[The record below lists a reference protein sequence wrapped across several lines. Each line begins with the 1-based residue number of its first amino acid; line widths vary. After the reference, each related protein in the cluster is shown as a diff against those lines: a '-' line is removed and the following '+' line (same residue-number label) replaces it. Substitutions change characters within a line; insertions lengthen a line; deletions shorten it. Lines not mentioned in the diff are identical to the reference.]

1 MMFKIVSLLQENDLG
16 CAYVQ
21 GEPRSD
27 LKDQDQRQA
36 VAELDLALL
45 VAEDDHS
52 GDAADRAA
60 QNRNNKEHGLR
71 NAESALHC
79 TYFIDDHH
87 GKADQIHD
95 DKIEYEHRSCVHGRL
110 LSKIPV
116 LYFISFDAH
125 MQEQNKNSS
134 VLEGKRFPTSICR
147 KNQSK
152 ENIPCQ

>member
-1 MMFKIVSLLQENDLG
+1 MFKIVSLLQENDLG

-52 GDAADRAA
+52 RDAADRSA
-60 QNRNNKEHGLR
+60 QNGNNKEHGLR
-71 NAESALHC
+71 NAESALHS
-79 TYFIDDHH
+79 TDLIDDHC
-87 GKADQIHD
+87 GKADEIHD
-95 DKIEYEHRSCVHGRL
+95 KIIQYEHCPCVHENL

-116 LYFISFDAH
+116 LYCISFEEDL
-125 MQEQNKNSS
+125 QD
-134 VLEGKRFPTSICR
+134 
-147 KNQSK
+147 
-152 ENIPCQ
+152 